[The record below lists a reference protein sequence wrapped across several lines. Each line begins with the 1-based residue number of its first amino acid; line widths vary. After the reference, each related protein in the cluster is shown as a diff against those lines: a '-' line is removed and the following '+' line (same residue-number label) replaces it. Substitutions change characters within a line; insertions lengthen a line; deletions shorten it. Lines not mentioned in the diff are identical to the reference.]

1 MAIINIGRVMDKAQ
15 RLMSE
20 IDVENYLVAEILGNA
35 ISAHEAEVI
44 WRTVRRSN
52 PSDRISERFSTVER
66 DRTNG

>member
-1 MAIINIGRVMDKAQ
+1 MAIINIGRVMNKAQ
-15 RLMSE
+15 LLMSE
-20 IDVENYLVAEILGNA
+20 IDIENYLVAEILGNS

-44 WRTVRRSN
+44 WKTVRRST